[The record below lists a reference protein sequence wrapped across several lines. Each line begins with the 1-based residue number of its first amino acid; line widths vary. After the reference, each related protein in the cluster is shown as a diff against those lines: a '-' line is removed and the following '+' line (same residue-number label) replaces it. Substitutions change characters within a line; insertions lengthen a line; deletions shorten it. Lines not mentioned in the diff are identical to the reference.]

1 MIEPLEPADEPP
13 APTLRRSVYCPAMAG
28 PRPIRIVQI
37 ATGES
42 PARWAA
48 ALESLDPRA
57 TTVLKQDAGSE
68 VLSTMLLDRRVI
80 IKRSEMSTGDRF
92 KAMLGSSRGRRHW
105 RGAAW
110 LERHGIRTARCHV
123 LAWSERCEWL
133 VMEHLEGSTL
143 LQHLA
148 AGTLGV
154 RQQHAAARAVGDTL
168 ARIEASGRSNRDS
181 KPSNLIVLDA
191 ESTQPTIAVIDCIA
205 LRPLLPAGPLR
216 AAAIARMH
224 ASVVLEPIGCRCP
237 IRGTLL
243 LRGLLAG
250 GGSRRQI
257 ARRWAAARRLVE
269 AHGDPQ
275 PAINPLAPPTL
286 PPTPPPTPPPTSRPP
301 SRPPG
306 R

>member
-1 MIEPLEPADEPP
+1 M
-13 APTLRRSVYCPAMAG
+13 TG

-37 ATGES
+37 AKGES

-68 VLSTMLLDRRVI
+68 VLSTMLLGRRVI
-80 IKRSEMSTGDRF
+80 IKRSAMGTGARL
-92 KAMLGSSRGRRHW
+92 KAMLSASRGLRHW

-110 LERHGIRTARCHV
+110 LERHGIRTARCFV
-123 LAWSERCEWL
+123 LARTFGAGQRHEWL

-143 LQHLA
+143 LHHLA

-154 RQQHAAARAVGDTL
+154 RQQHAAARAVGDIL
-168 ARIEASGRSNRDS
+168 ARIEAAGRSNRDS

-205 LRPLLPAGPLR
+205 LRPLLPGRAR

-250 GGSRRQI
+250 CGSRRQI

-286 PPTPPPTPPPTSRPP
+286 PPTPPPTSWPPF
-301 SRPPG
+301 RPPG